1 MPSGLDIY
9 RKSLCDNLRGYFSR
23 VVDYDQF
30 WDAMTATIQRRL
42 PAAWYEGAKDCGVLP
57 ADLSPE
63 ERMALQQ
70 AIDNEMSFI
79 AGLAQ
84 AIEEARAQHPGRK
97 TPTAALFSRIDK
109 WAARYAD
116 LQNRARLMACEDQK
130 LMWVMGPTKEHCSSC
145 LKLGAPPKV
154 KRASYW
160 RRVGVHPQNPPN
172 PNLEC
177 DGWGQCQLLPT
188 DERCSPGPLPR
199 LP

>member
-9 RKSLCDNLRGYFSR
+9 RKSLRDNVRGLWSGAL
-23 VVDYDQF
+23 DYDQF

-42 PAAWYEGAKDCGVLP
+42 PQAWYEGAKDCGVMP

-63 ERMALQQ
+63 ERLALQQ
-70 AIDNEMSFI
+70 AIVNEMSFI
-79 AGLAQ
+79 AKFADAIMAGSKARGGKLQPLLTRVSRWAQ
-84 AIEEARAQHPGRK
+84 
-97 TPTAALFSRIDK
+97 
-109 WAARYAD
+109 RYAD

-130 LMWVMGPTKEHCSSC
+130 LQWVMGPTKEHCNSC
-145 LKLGAPPKV
+145 LRLSNKV

-160 RRVGVHPQNPPN
+160 RRVNVYPQSPPN

-177 DGWGQCQLLPT
+177 KGFGLCQLLPT
-188 DERCSPGPLPR
+188 EERCSPGPLPR

>member
-9 RKSLCDNLRGYFSR
+9 RKSLRDNVRGLWGG
-23 VVDYDQF
+23 VIDYDQF
-30 WDAMTATIQRRL
+30 WEAMTATIQRRL
-42 PAAWYEGAKDCGVLP
+42 PQAWYEGARDCGVQP

-70 AIDNEMSFI
+70 ALVNEMSFVTKFADDI
-79 AGLAQ
+79 MAGSKAKGGNLQPLLARV
-84 AIEEARAQHPGRK
+84 ER
-97 TPTAALFSRIDK
+97 
-109 WAARYAD
+109 WAARYSD
-116 LQNRARLMACEDQK
+116 LQSRARVMACGDQK
-130 LMWVMGPTKEHCSSC
+130 LQWVMGPTKIHCPSC
-145 LKLGAPPKV
+145 LKLSNKV

-160 RRVGVHPQNPPN
+160 RRVNVHPQSPPN

-177 DGWGQCQLLPT
+177 NGFGLCQLLPT